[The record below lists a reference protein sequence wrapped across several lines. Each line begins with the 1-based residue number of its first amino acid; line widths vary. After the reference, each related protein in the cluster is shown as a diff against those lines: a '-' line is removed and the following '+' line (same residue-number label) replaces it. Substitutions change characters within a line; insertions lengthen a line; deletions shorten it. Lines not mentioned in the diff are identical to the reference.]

1 MSFEVLACRRHFHPG
16 KLKQQFL
23 RFYCIGFLVY
33 CTWTYL
39 IWRPRCMLQN
49 SPSHFWQ
56 VSSCYYIHTSSC
68 IICAIRGKLLRERER
83 ERLWQRFWEFKKTAR
98 LLVFEVKKKKGFIKR
113 QLILKITLILVV
125 IHKCLYILT
134 YMYIS
139 TGAVV
144 VHNILGTPKDPI
156 EKASMGDII

>member
-1 MSFEVLACRRHFHPG
+1 MSFEVLACRRQFHPG

-56 VSSCYYIHTSSC
+56 VSSCA
-68 IICAIRGKLLRERER
+68 IIFTHLHASYVLLEANYWERER
-83 ERLWQRFWEFKKTAR
+83 ERDCDKDFGSLKR
-98 LLVFEVKKKKGFIKR
+98 LLAYWCSKLKKKKSFIKR
-113 QLILKITLILVV
+113 QLILKNHFNTGGNTQMFVYSHV
-125 IHKCLYILT
+125 YT
-134 YMYIS
+134 YEYGS
-139 TGAVV
+139 CRG
-144 VHNILGTPKDPI
+144 P
-156 EKASMGDII
+156 

>member
-1 MSFEVLACRRHFHPG
+1 MSFEVLACRRQFHPG

-68 IICAIRGKLLRERER
+68 IICAIRGKLLRERDR
-83 ERLWQRFWEFKKTAR
+83 EGEGDCDKDFGSLKR
-98 LLVFEVKKKKGFIKR
+98 LLAYWCSKLKKKKGFIKR
-113 QLILKITLILVV
+113 QLILKNHFNTGGNTQMFVYSHVYIYKYGSCRGPYSITF
-125 IHKCLYILT
+125 
-134 YMYIS
+134 
-139 TGAVV
+139 
-144 VHNILGTPKDPI
+144 
-156 EKASMGDII
+156 